1 MSTNN
6 LRLEQPAYLSDG
18 ETAVASMN
26 TNMSTIDALIGNI
39 VVFEGEIVT
48 FEGELVISI
57 L

>member
-1 MSTNN
+1 MTNN
-6 LRLEQPAYLSDG
+6 LRLIQPVYLSDG

-39 VVFEGEIVT
+39 VVVDGEIVT
-48 FEGELVISI
+48 YNGELVISI